1 VNKNL
6 KILFIAL
13 LALAVAVPA
22 MAAATFEFH
31 GDLNNR
37 MKIYTDQQTWFGND
51 SGNQTLDDRDSPET
65 FASTKY
71 RMWMKASTNDGKV
84 YGVYAIEFGGLRF
97 GSSASD
103 GKASGGGFSGDGV
116 NIETRW
122 AYTDFQLP
130 SAANTA
136 RFRIGLQTHTVNKF
150 FWAETA
156 MGVKFYTDNW
166 YLAWMRG
173 RDVESSADASWGDND
188 LDTLSA
194 RYDMKMEPVKLGF
207 FISYLWRDNDLS
219 SVDVSGMGNFTG
231 SGGTLDDYAINALP
245 SDIKFDLL
253 VFGVDGSWST
263 ATNHGKFFI
272 NWDVMYEVG
281 GVDDTTT
288 DGGVTTQDLDLA
300 AGLIHTDIGLNF
312 GKTTVT
318 YTLIYATGDDNP
330 DDSDLDGWIAVD
342 TDNFYSIF
350 FGEGG
355 YTDDDY
361 FSERYYLGDKG
372 IFMNKLALDY
382 QVDKKL
388 KLGIAGLYMLLAE
401 DVELDNGDK
410 NDELGIELQAY
421 VSYKLYSNLELAWN
435 IGYLASGDAM
445 DIFESGPS
453 TDVGNGSG
461 DVDIIQST
469 ARVRFSF

>member
-1 VNKNL
+1 MNKNL

-13 LALAVAVPA
+13 LALAVAAPA
-22 MAAATFEFH
+22 MAATFEFH

-51 SGNQTLDDRDSPET
+51 SGNQTLDDSDSPST
-65 FASTKY
+65 FASIKY
-71 RMWMKASTNDGKV
+71 RMWVKASTNDGKA
-84 YGVYAIEFGGLRF
+84 YGVYAIEIGGLRF
-97 GSSASD
+97 GQSSNSAGD
-103 GKASGGGFSGDGV
+103 FSGDG
-116 NIETRW
+116 IITETRW

-130 SAANTA
+130 SVDTTA
-136 RFRIGLQTHTVNKF
+136 RFRIGLFTHKVNKF

-156 MGVKFYTDNW
+156 MGVKYYTDNW

-173 RDVESSADASWGDND
+173 KDVEAVPGDSWEDNN

-207 FISYLWRDNDLS
+207 FLSYLWRDNGLS
-219 SVDVSGMGNFTG
+219 SVDVSGLGSFTG

-300 AGLIHTDIGLNF
+300 AGLLHTDVGLNF

-372 IFMNKLALDY
+372 VIMNKLALDY
-382 QVDKKL
+382 AVDKKL
-388 KLGIAGLYMLLAE
+388 KLGAAVLYLTTAE
-401 DVELDNGDK
+401 DITLANGQTD
-410 NDELGIELQAY
+410 DELGIELQAY
-421 VSYKLYSNLELAWN
+421 VSYKLYSNLELVWN

-445 DIFESGPS
+445 DIFESGTSP
-453 TDVGNGSG
+453 DVGNGTG

-469 ARVRFSF
+469 ARARFSF